1 MLLRH
6 NMRVK
11 SVVLVGVLLG
21 CNARLG
27 TPVGPETSADAKPTP
42 RDTGTSVAADAA
54 PDAATCVGGDAR
66 TLDASGNCLLLF
78 TTPKT
83 FASATTACAGL
94 PGGHL
99 VKITSAAQN
108 TVIANLVAPHDAFI
122 GATDAV
128 TEGTYLWADG
138 TPLVYTHFR
147 LGEPNNGN
155 GNGPENCLVIEGSKL
170 VPDTWDDRP
179 CTTGISAN
187 AGSYAY
193 VCEL

>member
-1 MLLRH
+1 
-6 NMRVK
+6 MRVK

-27 TPVGPETSADAKPTP
+27 TPAGPDVMGQDAAGSAHDS
-42 RDTGTSVAADAA
+42 GTSVVPDAA

-66 TLDASGNCLLLF
+66 MVDADGNCLVVF

-99 VKITSAAQN
+99 VKITNAAQN
-108 TVIANLVAPHDAFI
+108 TLIANLVAPNDAFI

-128 TEGTYLWADG
+128 TEGTFLWADG

-155 GNGPENCLVIEGSKL
+155 GNGEEDCLVIEGSKL

-179 CTTGISAN
+179 CTTGITSG
-187 AGSYAY
+187 AGAYAY
-193 VCEL
+193 VCEH